1 MRRFLPIVL
10 LLIAPLASAQV
21 YKWTDAGGIVH
32 YSDAPPNQGVKYQN
46 VHTTGTIEPL
56 APPPPPAAPA
66 PASTKAQASNPPVA
80 DTPANRAKLCT
91 QLDTNI
97 ALLSKPD
104 PVTTTAGPE
113 GAPVAL
119 EGTQRAQALTNAQA
133 QYSQYCAK

>member
-1 MRRFLPIVL
+1 
-10 LLIAPLASAQV
+10 
-21 YKWTDAGGIVH
+21 
-32 YSDAPPNQGVKYQN
+32 

-56 APPPPPAAPA
+56 APPPPAAPA
-66 PASTKAQASNPPVA
+66 PASTKAQAANVPVA

-91 QLDTNI
+91 QLDANI

-104 PVTTTAGPE
+104 PVTTSTGE

-133 QYSQYCAK
+133 QYGQYCAK